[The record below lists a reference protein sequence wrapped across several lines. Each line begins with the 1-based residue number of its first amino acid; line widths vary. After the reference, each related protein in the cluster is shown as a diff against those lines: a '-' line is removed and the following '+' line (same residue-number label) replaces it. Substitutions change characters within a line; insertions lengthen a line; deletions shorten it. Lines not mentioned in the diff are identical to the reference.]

1 MTTLFDRQKAEKLSK
16 VDLSRKGSVDAPI
29 FDFLKNLNSHPDYVS
44 LSSCSGRI
52 IIFISGENIKKG
64 CQWILVKHDKVTAE
78 DEPWK
83 KVIDRKIRDGILTL
97 KFEPFILHVQC
108 RGIDA
113 AKKLLQLANES
124 GFRNSGFT
132 FGKAGKVV
140 LAIRSTHGL
149 QVPLSDESGILLV
162 DEKYVQF
169 VVGLANSKLE
179 LNGEKIKKLEKC
191 CETAKLWPSSSSIS
205 DDVVKDSSDEK
216 EVTKVVSKLENT
228 KEDEHRDEIVEN

>member
-1 MTTLFDRQKAEKLSK
+1 MTNRETLFDRQKADKLSK

-29 FDFLKNLNSHPDYVS
+29 FDFLNNLNSHQDYVS

-52 IIFISGENIKKG
+52 IIFISGENVKKG
-64 CQWILVKHDKVTAE
+64 CHWILVKHDKVTTE
-78 DEPWK
+78 DEPWEK
-83 KVIDRKIRDGILTL
+83 IVNRKIREGILTL

-132 FGKAGKVV
+132 FGKSGKVV

-149 QVPLSDESGILLV
+149 QVPLSDDKGILLV

-169 VVGLANSKLE
+169 VVSLANSKLE

-191 CETAKLWPSSSSIS
+191 CEVAKFWPPSGDNENDAS
-205 DDVVKDSSDEK
+205 
-216 EVTKVVSKLENT
+216 EVPKVVSGEEECLK
-228 KEDEHRDEIVEN
+228 KKDEQRQEIVEN